1 MHGRKDRMG
10 HGPDVWASVS
20 PKAQI
25 LASLAVLVPVAL
37 SGLALVALAP
47 PFWWVFTTY
56 FWVSFPALG
65 LLVRGLEELSG
76 NAAGSSTG
84 RGKEREILEALRE
97 HGDLT
102 AAGAAMETSLSVAEA
117 DGVLEGLA
125 EGGHLEV
132 RARGGALS
140 YALWQP
146 QDTGGA
152 ERKVREPYSEPGL
165 KLLKAGGGETRQDV
179 ERSGI

>member
-1 MHGRKDRMG
+1 MHCRKARTG
-10 HGPDVWASVS
+10 LGSNVWASMS

-47 PFWWVFTTY
+47 PFWWLFTTY

-65 LLVRGLEELSG
+65 LLVRGLKGLSG

-102 AAGAAMETSLSVAEA
+102 TARAAMETSLSVAEA

-125 EGGHLEV
+125 EDGHLEV

-140 YALWQP
+140 YALWET
-146 QDTGGA
+146 QDTGGSR
-152 ERKVREPYSEPGL
+152 RKIHEPYSEPGL
-165 KLLKAGGGETRQDV
+165 KLLKAGGGETRQGV